1 MLTSLVKSPATSAE
15 EKARYVDEL
24 NETARRMVTSLD
36 EIVWAVNPRNDTIA
50 SLASYFGAY
59 AQRLLELASVACG
72 LDVADDLPDYP
83 LDPKFRQELFLAFK
97 EALTNVVRHARANKV
112 WLRMSVQDQRSWSP
126 WPTTAA
132 ASTLANGMPVPTG
145 SQHAETTGR
154 VGRTLDI
161 QSKPA
166 NGNHRSFPGSV
177 AQNIAMIKVGIVEDN
192 KTLREGFETLINRT
206 PGLQCVCT
214 CTTVAEALKKIPK
227 AQPDVVLMD
236 IQLPDKSGVEC
247 TAQVKELLPSVHI
260 IIVTVYEDS
269 DRIFQAL
276 RAGAC
281 GYLLK
286 RAKPER
292 VIAAIQ
298 EAQEGGVPMTPEIAR
313 KVIGHF
319 REQAVAASEAGEPL
333 SA

>member
-1 MLTSLVKSPATSAE
+1 
-15 EKARYVDEL
+15 
-24 NETARRMVTSLD
+24 
-36 EIVWAVNPRNDTIA
+36 
-50 SLASYFGAY
+50 
-59 AQRLLELASVACG
+59 
-72 LDVADDLPDYP
+72 
-83 LDPKFRQELFLAFK
+83 
-97 EALTNVVRHARANKV
+97 
-112 WLRMSVQDQRSWSP
+112 
-126 WPTTAA
+126 
-132 ASTLANGMPVPTG
+132 
-145 SQHAETTGR
+145 
-154 VGRTLDI
+154 
-161 QSKPA
+161 
-166 NGNHRSFPGSV
+166 
-177 AQNIAMIKVGIVEDN
+177 MIKVGIVEDN
-192 KTLREGFETLINRT
+192 KTLREGFETFINRT

-214 CTTVAEALKKIPK
+214 CTTVAEALRKIPK

-247 TAQVKELLPSVHI
+247 TAQVKELLPSVKI

-319 REQAVAASEAGEPL
+319 REQAEASSEAGSL
-333 SA
+333 SPREKEVLQLVMHALGNKGIADRLGVTVAAVKWHLQHIYEKLHVHSRTEAAMKFKSGKSSKN

>member
-1 MLTSLVKSPATSAE
+1 
-15 EKARYVDEL
+15 
-24 NETARRMVTSLD
+24 
-36 EIVWAVNPRNDTIA
+36 
-50 SLASYFGAY
+50 
-59 AQRLLELASVACG
+59 
-72 LDVADDLPDYP
+72 
-83 LDPKFRQELFLAFK
+83 
-97 EALTNVVRHARANKV
+97 
-112 WLRMSVQDQRSWSP
+112 
-126 WPTTAA
+126 
-132 ASTLANGMPVPTG
+132 
-145 SQHAETTGR
+145 
-154 VGRTLDI
+154 
-161 QSKPA
+161 
-166 NGNHRSFPGSV
+166 
-177 AQNIAMIKVGIVEDN
+177 MIKVGIVEDN

-214 CTTVAEALKKIPK
+214 CTTVAEALRKIPK
-227 AQPDVVLMD
+227 AHPDVVLMD

-319 REQAVAASEAGEPL
+319 REQAAAASEAESL
-333 SA
+333 SPREKEVLQLVMHGLANKEIAERLGVTLAAVKWHLQHIYEKLHVHSRTEAAMKFKSQQKP